1 MTTTIKAFEDDI
13 MNDHRTAGIAIFVF
27 ELDKYKDFIDEIP
40 LDNIPTVDVKV
51 QRLPKPLHRIT
62 KFLACIDNEGEHFIQ
77 TVDAMRAE
85 VFAVLDAFR
94 KVGARSVAMSSIKV
108 NEIPD
113 KSSRPEAYQR
123 QYVEEYVAS
132 HPDAFDTICL
142 VDLHGGFNHC

>member
-1 MTTTIKAFEDDI
+1 MATTIKAFEDDI

-51 QRLPKPLHRIT
+51 QRLPKPLHGIT

-77 TVDAMRAE
+77 NVDAMRAE
-85 VFAVLDAFR
+85 VFAMLDAFKEK
-94 KVGARSVAMSSIKV
+94 KVRSVAMSGIKIK
-108 NEIPD
+108 EIPD
-113 KSSRPEAYQR
+113 QTSRPEAYQR
-123 QYVEEYVAS
+123 QFVEEYIAA

-142 VDLHGGFNHC
+142 VDLHGGFNRC